1 MYRSL
6 AIFTGC
12 LIAFNLSACSN
23 GQSVQSGQSIESSQ
37 SGPPKLV
44 WPHSRPLSAKEE
56 EEFNTNYTTLEGTLK
71 QCSGNSAQK
80 EWSIFVN
87 ENDICFLIPRELYSK
102 FDSNAFGEKTMA
114 SVKQGR
120 PANLK
125 FLVEHLEAEQP
136 HADPKTGKLTMK
148 VHGILVGDDNIDLI
162 KSQD

>member
-37 SGPPKLV
+37 SGPPKLA
-44 WPHSRPLSAKEE
+44 WPHTRPLSAKEE
-56 EEFNTNYTTLEGTLK
+56 EEFNTNYTTLDGTLK
-71 QCSGNSAQK
+71 EMYVGEN
-80 EWSIFVN
+80 EDRILIN
-87 ENDICFLIPRELYSK
+87 ENDISFLITGDELKRFDAEK
-102 FDSNAFGEKTMA
+102 FAQKMEEK
-114 SVKQGR
+114 SDV
-120 PANLK
+120 PIK

-148 VHGILVGDDNIDLI
+148 VHGILIGDDNIDLI
-162 KSQD
+162 KSRD